1 MAFTKSSNT
10 GAFQITAY
18 LLHRD
23 INYTIDISKY
33 IPVFLILGDPKK
45 KQLWP

>member
-10 GAFQITAY
+10 GAFRITAY
-18 LLHRD
+18 IHRD
-23 INYTIDISKY
+23 ITRNYTTDIPKY

-45 KQLWP
+45 K

>member
-10 GAFQITAY
+10 GAFRITAY
-18 LLHRD
+18 VHRD
-23 INYTIDISKY
+23 MLFRNNTIHIPKY

-45 KQLWP
+45 K